1 MPISGS
7 RLDFEQPA
15 KQRGLF
21 SPACAACGKDNL
33 RTVSGKHTSANAGYC
48 SSCGLFMCFDC
59 AGKAGWLDLKRTCPE
74 CGKRLKGNTMLFLLF
89 WESAFFLVIANAL
102 FSFGLEWKICSN
114 LIIIPLFVISLW
126 VLLSRY
132 SSHRKRVGD
141 FGLEASAQS
150 LKTVEGVKAL
160 ETSTPPARHR
170 EPIVRESEGGSTVEE
185 LERQFRA
192 DK

>member
-1 MPISGS
+1 MPISDS
-7 RLDFEQPA
+7 RQDFGQPA

-21 SPACAACGKDNL
+21 SPVCAACGKDDL

-48 SSCGLFMCFDC
+48 SSCGVFMCFDC

-89 WESAFFLVIANAL
+89 WESAFFLVIANAIQ
-102 FSFGLEWKICSN
+102 FPIWTN

-126 VLLSRY
+126 ALLSRY
-132 SSHRKRVGD
+132 SSHQKRVGD
-141 FGLEASAQS
+141 FGLEASVQP
-150 LKTVEGVKAL
+150 LKTIESVKAV
-160 ETSTPPARHR
+160 EASTPPARHG

-185 LERQFRA
+185 LEKQFKA